1 MRKINNTECINTTL
15 HVTEIFTLAMEIN
28 ILATRGE
35 SIYSICRTD
44 SNNYEVAIITGLI
57 NLLLKEKR
65 KGTSLAVQNAAG
77 TGSIPGRE
85 LTARMPQFNQKEKE
99 RKKERKGSNG
109 LTPKSQEGGEAHSCK
124 LKLS

>member
-28 ILATRGE
+28 TLATRRE
-35 SIYSICRTD
+35 SIYSMSRTD
-44 SNNYEVAIITGLI
+44 FNNYEVAIITGLI
-57 NLLLKEKR
+57 NLLLKEER
-65 KGTSLAVQNAAG
+65 KGTSLAVQMAAG

-85 LTARMPQFNQKEKE
+85 LRSCMPQFSQEEKE
-99 RKKERKGSNG
+99 RQKERKGSNG
-109 LTPKSQEGGEAHSCK
+109 VTPKSQEGGEAHPCN

>member
-28 ILATRGE
+28 TLTTRGE
-35 SIYSICRTD
+35 SIYSMRRTD
-44 SNNYEVAIITGLI
+44 FSNYEVAVVTGLL

-65 KGTSLAVQNAAG
+65 KGTSLAVQTAVG

-85 LTARMPQFNQKEKE
+85 LRPCMPQFSQKEKE
-99 RKKERKGSNG
+99 RQTERKGSNG
-109 LTPKSQEGGEAHSCK
+109 VTPKSQEGEKAHSCN